1 MELWKFMIGVRVWG
15 RRVVREAGFA
25 SVEYRDL
32 LNKFEKLFETIKF
45 GNLKVR
51 IP

>member
-1 MELWKFMIGVRVWG
+1 MELWKFMFGVRVWG
-15 RRVVREAGFA
+15 RRVARKAGFA

-32 LNKFEKLFETIKF
+32 LNKIEELFETIKF
-45 GNLKVR
+45 GNSKVR